1 LVSGFNAHLRADT
14 GVGQYGGYDGEEII
28 ALSAGPSGEIL
39 AGSGG
44 HAPAGDSSNE
54 AIVLNANTGSRV
66 WTTSL
71 IGDCQG
77 IGLVGSTV
85 VAGYHR
91 NSSNTSTP
99 FPYFATQLELS
110 NGRLTTW
117 DPKIT
122 GNQGNADGGNNGVQ
136 AIYVDQST
144 HTLFLAG
151 AFTDYNGVF
160 SHKSLIAFSF

>member
-1 LVSGFNAHLRADT
+1 
-14 GVGQYGGYDGEEII
+14 
-28 ALSAGPSGEIL
+28 
-39 AGSGG
+39 
-44 HAPAGDSSNE
+44 
-54 AIVLNANTGSRV
+54 RV

-77 IGLVGSTV
+77 IGLVGSTL

-91 NSSNTSTP
+91 NTANSSTP

-122 GNQGNADGGNNGVQ
+122 GNQSNADGGNNGVQ

-144 HTLFLAG
+144 HVLYLAG
-151 AFTDYNGVF
+151 AFT
-160 SHKSLIAFSF
+160 SPSAHKSLIAFSF